1 MKKMLAVAIA
11 ILTLGLSSCT
21 TFTPIAAGSGEVG
34 ARRGSATAVSI
45 MGLIPNTNAVLNFG
59 NNSMLK
65 AAKDAGVTH
74 VATVDSRNTVI
85 LGGLVVVK
93 TTIVT
98 GD

>member
-1 MKKMLAVAIA
+1 MKKMLAIAIA

-34 ARRGSATAVSI
+34 AKKGSATAVSI
-45 MGLIPNTNAVLNFG
+45 MGNGALNFG

-65 AAKDAGVTH
+65 ASKDAGVTH
-74 VATVDSRNTVI
+74 VATVDSKNTV
-85 LGGLVVVK
+85 LFGGLVVVK

>member
-34 ARRGSATAVSI
+34 ARKGSATAVSI
-45 MGLIPNTNAVLNFG
+45 MGLPPNALLNFG
-59 NNSMLK
+59 NNSMLE

>member
-34 ARRGSATAVSI
+34 ARKGSATAVSI
-45 MGLIPNTNAVLNFG
+45 MGLLPNGVLNFG

-65 AAKDAGVTH
+65 ASKDAGVTH
-74 VATVDSRNTVI
+74 VATVDSKNTV
-85 LGGLVVVK
+85 LFGGLLVIK

>member
-1 MKKMLAVAIA
+1 MKKMLAIAIA

-34 ARRGSATAVSI
+34 AKKGSATAVSI
-45 MGLIPNTNAVLNFG
+45 MALNFG

-65 AAKDAGVTH
+65 ASKDAGVTH
-74 VATVDSRNTVI
+74 VATVDSKNTV
-85 LGGLVVVK
+85 LFGGLVVVK